1 MNFVYGLGGGLLMA
15 GLHSA
20 TGSANDFY
28 EYRFRSAKDPD
39 DIAGFYGGEELM
51 VRVTKARAAPPMSE
65 AHRCHCLLVFTR
77 VITVA
82 KWHRFTRISF
92 ALCRTPLPPQELF
105 CIFPFVN
112 KIMMRLAS
120 FDDTGRIT
128 TQGIPGTMSVD
139 MVFSDETNAEG
150 RTDWF
155 NKRERFKDTL
165 FGYTCWDMVIN
176 YGFRTLPDGTYEC
189 YHVGE

>member
-1 MNFVYGLGGGLLMA
+1 
-15 GLHSA
+15 
-20 TGSANDFY
+20 
-28 EYRFRSAKDPD
+28 
-39 DIAGFYGGEELM
+39 
-51 VRVTKARAAPPMSE
+51 
-65 AHRCHCLLVFTR
+65 
-77 VITVA
+77 
-82 KWHRFTRISF
+82 
-92 ALCRTPLPPQELF
+92 
-105 CIFPFVN
+105 
-112 KIMMRLAS
+112 MMRLAS